1 MYWHECVSK
10 YLCIL
15 SCTIYF
21 NYYFIFFLI
30 STLNVVLQNTQVCS
44 LYVKT
49 YLAIDPI
56 LILTLQDKGLAIFP
70 KMSNCSFKS
79 FIKQTF
85 KISTF
90 PLAKCDDLLFFSVL
104 YHLNCIPLGFR
115 LLFLPNNPSENV
127 TLGSGKLWLEVL
139 TIFWHF
145 NDQTIHQTGPVCPF
159 SPEQGFS

>member
-1 MYWHECVSK
+1 MT
-10 YLCIL
+10 
-15 SCTIYF
+15 CTTYF
-21 NYYFIFFLI
+21 YYYFIFFLI
-30 STLNVVLQNTQVCS
+30 STLIVVLQNTQANF

-56 LILTLQDKGLAIFP
+56 LILTLQEKGLAIFP

-85 KISTF
+85 QMSTF
-90 PLAKCDDLLFFSVL
+90 PLVKCDDLLLFSVL
-104 YHLNCIPLGFR
+104 YHLNWIPLGFG
-115 LLFLPNNPSENV
+115 LLFSPNNQSENV

-145 NDQTIHQTGPVCPF
+145 NDDWIEFNDWFIKQ
-159 SPEQGFS
+159 EQSVLAAPNKDSVNVSKM